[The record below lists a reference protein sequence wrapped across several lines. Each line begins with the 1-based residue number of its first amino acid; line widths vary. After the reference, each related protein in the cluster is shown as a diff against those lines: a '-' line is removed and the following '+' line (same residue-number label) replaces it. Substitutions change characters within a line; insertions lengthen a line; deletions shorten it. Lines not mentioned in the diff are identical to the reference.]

1 MSENK
6 SLRITKNTTFL
17 YIRLLFLLIINLI
30 SVRLLLDTLGESDYG
45 LYNVVAGIVTMLSF
59 VTTAL
64 QTSTQRYYSYYLGES
79 NGSDLRKVFSA
90 SLEIYILFAIVVI
103 VLGESLGLWFI
114 NNQLNI
120 PSERMVAANYIYQ
133 FSIVSFALTILS
145 LPYSSAVIANE
156 DMNIYAAIS
165 ISEGVL
171 KLSGAI
177 ILYYVP
183 AHYDKLILYGLFL
196 LLINSTKEFTYIYLA
211 RKRYTECHY
220 VNIKRNEFRKPLSS
234 FAGWTMY
241 GQIAG
246 MLNNQ
251 GNTILVNRFFGTIVN
266 ASRAVSLQI
275 SSAIYSFC
283 GGFITAIKPPIVK
296 SYVEG
301 DYAYMFKVFYFGN
314 KFLIYSLLIITIP
327 FFFEM
332 ETILKLWLKNVTADM
347 IVFSRLVLLY
357 TIIILL
363 HEPITILIQAIGNVK
378 KYYLLVDTISLLS
391 LPLTYAAF
399 KGGFSAQYNYYVMI
413 LVFALAHIVRL
424 ALLRH
429 NFRYFSIKSYLL
441 NFFAPAIIVLLSTSM
456 TISLFR
462 SYINNEIL
470 RLFLTI
476 CISTI
481 LIITI
486 VYAIILNKNEKLFLK
501 RIVQSFMGKM
511 KQHQ

>member
-17 YIRLLFLLIINLI
+17 YIRLFFLLIINLV
-30 SVRLLLDTLGESDYG
+30 SVRLLLEALGESDYG

-79 NGSDLRKVFSA
+79 NGSNLKKVFSA
-90 SLEIYILFAIVVI
+90 SLEIYMLFSIVVI
-103 VLGESLGLWFI
+103 ILGESIGLWFV

-120 PSERMVAANYIYQ
+120 PPERMMAANYIYQ
-133 FSIVSFALTILS
+133 FSVISFALTILS
-145 LPYSSAVIANE
+145 LSYSSAVISNE
-156 DMNIYAAIS
+156 DMNIYAIIS
-165 ISEGVL
+165 ISEGVF
-171 KLSGAI
+171 KLLGAI
-177 ILYYVP
+177 VLYHVP

-196 LLINSTKEFTYIYLA
+196 LLINSAKEFTYIYIA
-211 RKRYTECHY
+211 RKRYPECHY
-220 VNIKRNEFRKPLSS
+220 INVKRNEFRKPLSS

-301 DYAYMFKVFYFGN
+301 NYAYMLKVFYFGN

-332 ETILKLWLKNVTADM
+332 ETILKVWLKNINPDM
-347 IVFSRLVLLY
+347 IVFSKLVLLY

-363 HEPITILIQAIGNVK
+363 HEPITILIQAVGNVK

-391 LPLTYAAF
+391 LPLTYVAF
-399 KGGFSAQYNYYVMI
+399 KCGLSAKFNYYVMI
-413 LVFALAHIVRL
+413 LVFSLAHAVRL
-424 ALLRH
+424 VLLKKS
-429 NFRYFSIKSYLL
+429 FEYFSIRKYLF
-441 NFFAPAIIVLLSTSM
+441 NFFVPAIIVLLSTSM
-456 TISLFR
+456 MIALFR
-462 SYINNEIL
+462 VHINGDIL
-470 RLFLTI
+470 RLFLSI
-476 CISTI
+476 CVSAI

-486 VYAIILNKNEKLFLK
+486 VYTIILNKSEKLFLK
-501 RIVQSFMGKM
+501 RIVKSLVAKM
-511 KQHQ
+511 TAH